1 MHGDQWEIRGELCSI
16 RGRSEREEGRSGI
29 DQREMSERSPETMGD
44 QWGIRER
51 SVEIRERSVEISV
64 DQGEIRERSV
74 EIRER
79 SVRDQGEIS
88 QRAVEISQRSV

>member
-44 QWGIRER
+44 QWGIWER
-51 SVEIRERSVEISV
+51 SVEIRERSVEIS
-64 DQGEIRERSV
+64 G
-74 EIRER
+74 
-79 SVRDQGEIS
+79 DQGEIS
-88 QRAVEISQRSV
+88 DEGRDE